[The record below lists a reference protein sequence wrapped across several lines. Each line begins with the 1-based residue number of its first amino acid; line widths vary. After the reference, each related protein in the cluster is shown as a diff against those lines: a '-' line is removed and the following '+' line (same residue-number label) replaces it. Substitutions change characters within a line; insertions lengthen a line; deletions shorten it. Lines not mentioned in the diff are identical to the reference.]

1 MTEKFNV
8 ANTMAN
14 LEAANILISY
24 SGYLSDQTLEGVSQ
38 GIKAIFETGALK
50 TRKSRKIFSVF
61 VESAQNVIFY
71 SGRRM
76 EIAGTRDG
84 AGFGSIFIQQ
94 LEDDLFDVISVT
106 TVLSAKK
113 TDFEGRLSKLLEMT
127 DEDVDAAYEEQ
138 LMNQITGSEKGAG
151 LGLFEI
157 RRQSTDLAFEFID
170 QENDYLLVMRATI

>member
-1 MTEKFNV
+1 
-8 ANTMAN
+8 
-14 LEAANILISY
+14 
-24 SGYLSDQTLEGVSQ
+24 
-38 GIKAIFETGALK
+38 
-50 TRKSRKIFSVF
+50 
-61 VESAQNVIFY
+61 
-71 SGRRM
+71 M
-76 EIAGTRDG
+76 EIEGTRDG

-170 QENDYLLVMRATI
+170 QENDHLLVMRATI

>member
-8 ANTMAN
+8 AKTMSN

-61 VESAQNVIFY
+61 VESAQNIIFY

-76 EIAGTRDG
+76 EIILR
-84 AGFGSIFIQQ
+84 
-94 LEDDLFDVISVT
+94 
-106 TVLSAKK
+106 
-113 TDFEGRLSKLLEMT
+113 M
-127 DEDVDAAYEEQ
+127 
-138 LMNQITGSEKGAG
+138 QIM
-151 LGLFEI
+151 
-157 RRQSTDLAFEFID
+157 
-170 QENDYLLVMRATI
+170 LV